1 MNTKDYKIASK
12 TLRSF
17 SEWAFIERCKGDGL
31 IYFKGKECFIDPN
44 EVIKRMNYSMMR
56 SLDKHPVT
64 IAPPLPEGYT
74 LNFFTKEFSSL
85 RPEAQ
90 GCQPCTVT
98 ITYNGET
105 LKQF

>member
-1 MNTKDYKIASK
+1 MNTQDYKIASK

-17 SEWAFIERCKGDGL
+17 SGWAFIERCKGEGL
-31 IYFKGKECFIDPN
+31 IYFQGKECFIDPN
-44 EVIKRMNYSMMR
+44 EVIKRMNFSMMR

-64 IAPPLPEGYT
+64 IAPPLPEGYK
-74 LNFFTKEFSSL
+74 LNFFTKEQPYL
-85 RPEAQ
+85 RLETK
-90 GCQPCTVT
+90 GYQPCTVT